1 MADKRKP
8 DAHPSDKFILAMIV
22 MAVFLFII
30 IGGGFIRQADFD
42 VAI

>member
-22 MAVFLFII
+22 MAVVHQMKGERII
-30 IGGGFIRQADFD
+30 NRMAGKP
-42 VAI
+42 